1 MPSVNQPLR
10 LLLQD
15 QLRLADAR
23 DQATIVAMSSGDNR
37 IDVPTVGRAVSS
49 AYEQLRNAA
58 EYSEEHL
65 LLQRAIKRF
74 YRLNLF
80 TARRAKQQL
89 NVELISE
96 LVLAGYLQNNS
107 ISKQAVGQLDT
118 ILDSYLRAY
127 EQLKTN
133 SNKRERVAEWILACL
148 SSDIEA
154 LLRSHNRRQAL
165 IAVAYQYFSEAIDR
179 DYYKQSPDAAGY
191 ELSLYI
197 AVHQALL
204 KSDIDIV
211 RADVRAMY
219 GINPAET
226 EQFLRINQQ
235 VDHYFACQLTTQLR
249 RVVNRHGAPLRIL
262 KAMITSRTD
271 LPELL
276 NNQQSF
282 MDAYRLQ
289 IAQEYVQ
296 VHNRLDTGLAKSVAF
311 IFITKMLI
319 GLAVEIPYDMITR
332 GEVAWTPLMINL
344 LFPPLYMVLLRLGI
358 NTPKP
363 SNTQKLAS
371 LIQDML
377 FDDKVEML
385 VAPKARKIKP
395 MRQIVYDILFSVPI
409 AITIAILY
417 ALNFNIVQMIIF
429 FVFFSTGSS
438 LGFRLRAMVA
448 DLEVSHQSSGFFAS
462 IRDFL
467 YLPFIVFGQ
476 WLSAEYRRFN
486 IIGRM
491 LDIIIELPLKTF
503 FRLARQWMRFLDE
516 QHEQLY

>member
-1 MPSVNQPLR
+1 MSSVNQPLKF
-10 LLLQD
+10 LLQD

-23 DQATIVAMSSGDNR
+23 DRATISAMTSGDNR

-80 TARRAKQQL
+80 TARRGTQQL
-89 NVELISE
+89 NIELISE

-107 ISKQAVGQLDT
+107 ISKEAVMQLDV
-118 ILDSYLRAY
+118 ILESYLQAY
-127 EQLKTN
+127 EQLKT
-133 SNKRERVAEWILACL
+133 SANKRDPLVEWILACL
-148 SSDIEA
+148 SSDVEK

-165 IAVAYQYFSEAIDR
+165 IAVAYQYYSETIDR
-179 DYYKQSPDAAGY
+179 DYYSQSADVAGY
-191 ELSLYI
+191 ELCLYI

-204 KSDIDIV
+204 KSDVDIV
-211 RADVRAMY
+211 RADVRVMY
-219 GINPAET
+219 GIDPIDSER
-226 EQFLRINQQ
+226 FLKINQQ
-235 VDHYFACQLTTQLR
+235 IDHYFTCYLTTQLR

-262 KAMITSRTD
+262 KSMITNRPD
-271 LPELL
+271 LPVLL
-276 NNQQSF
+276 DDQAAF

-289 IAQEYVQ
+289 VTQEYAQ
-296 VHNRLDTGLAKSVAF
+296 VHSRLNTGVMKSVAF
-311 IFITKMLI
+311 IFITKMII
-319 GLAVEIPYDMITR
+319 GVAVEIPYDLLVR
-332 GEVAWTPLMINL
+332 GQIAWMPLLINL
-344 LFPPLYMVLLRLGI
+344 LFPPIYMVLLRFGI
-358 NTPKP
+358 TTPKA
-363 SNTQKLAS
+363 SNTNKLS
-371 LIQDML
+371 VLIRDLL
-377 FDDKVEML
+377 FEAKTEML
-385 VAPKARKIKP
+385 VIPKARKIRAL
-395 MRQIVYDILFSVPI
+395 RQIIYDLLFSVPI
-409 AITIAILY
+409 AIAIALLY
-417 ALNFNIVQMIIF
+417 WLDFNIVQMIIF
-429 FVFFSTGSS
+429 FIFFSTASS

-448 DLEVSHQSSGFFAS
+448 DLEVSHQSSGFLAS

-491 LDIIIELPLKTF
+491 FDIIIELPLKTF